1 MFENALGPAY
11 FKLLD
16 TGLYSDLTIEVNG
29 AESFRV
35 HKCILTAR
43 SEKFKVML
51 LSERETFMSEQ
62 ITNRMVVNNPL
73 ISATCFRAML

>member
-16 TGLYSDLTIEVNG
+16 SGKYSDLAIEVNG
-29 AESFRV
+29 ETFNV
-35 HKCILTAR
+35 HKCILISR

-51 LSERETFMSEQ
+51 LSERETLMSEQ
-62 ITNRMVVNNPL
+62 ILNKMVVKNPL
-73 ISATCFRAML
+73 ISSTCFRAML